1 MRKKNKKHN
10 TENMLHHNESISK
23 KQMIEI
29 HEEAYYRALK
39 RIEEENESHNIREE
53 KREYKWYEKVLLVIN
68 FLFWPWNIDKRL
80 KVNNQIYDSVL
91 VIVTSTVLV
100 ELMTMQQ

>member
-1 MRKKNKKHN
+1 MRKKNKKYN

-23 KQMIEI
+23 KMIEI

-53 KREYKWYEKVLLVIN
+53 KREYKWYEKILLVIN
-68 FLFWPWNIDKRL
+68 FLFWLIPSTEEQQN
-80 KVNNQIYDSVL
+80 
-91 VIVTSTVLV
+91 TS
-100 ELMTMQQ
+100 E